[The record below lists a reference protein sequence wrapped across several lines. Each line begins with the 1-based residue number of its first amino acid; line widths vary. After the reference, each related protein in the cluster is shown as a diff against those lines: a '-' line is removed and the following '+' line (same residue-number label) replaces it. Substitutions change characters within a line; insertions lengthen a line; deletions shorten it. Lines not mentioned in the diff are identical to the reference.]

1 MDPKLKQSNNEELSP
16 KPTQDDSLVNN
27 SDDNLATQQ
36 NSISSALPETTTESI
51 SKNTPGTI
59 ILQWLTYAFWGWTVL
74 VSGVLATASISNI
87 VLGADTGEFTTYA
100 LAAVL
105 VLLPISIVCD
115 IFYSKNE
122 PQKKTG
128 AAMVVMVIHAVLFA
142 LIGIGTL
149 ITAVFAVVQML
160 TNGGQVGWSKVTL
173 YSALVCTILYV
184 ATFLRTLN
192 PQQLPW
198 VSKAYKLFMI
208 VAVLIITVMCVVG
221 PISYEYATKNDK
233 LIVANINA
241 VGESINNYTRVNN
254 KLPAS
259 LSELSLKGDAKILVS
274 KNLVKYT
281 PGTQISP
288 TTTKSSATIIKLDK
302 NIPISFNYKLCVDY
316 AKADKTSTYDDTYN
330 YSGAETDSDSS
341 TGTVNT
347 YEYSVR
353 PYGHPAGEVCYNL
366 KTSPDYDYST
376 VLPDR

>member
-1 MDPKLKQSNNEELSP
+1 MDPKLNQSNNEELSP

-27 SDDNLATQQ
+27 SDENLATQQ
-36 NSISSALPETTTESI
+36 TSIPSALPESTKESS

-74 VSGVLATASISNI
+74 VSGVLATASISNM

-198 VSKAYKLFMI
+198 LSKAYKLFMI
-208 VAVLIITVMCVVG
+208 VAVLIITVLCVVG

-233 LIVANINA
+233 LIVANINTI
-241 VGESINNYTRVNN
+241 ESSVNSYTQKNN
-254 KLPAS
+254 KLPSS
-259 LSELSLKGDAKILVS
+259 LNDLKLSGDAKLLVQN
-274 KNLVKYT
+274 NLVKYT
-281 PGTQISP
+281 PG
-288 TTTKSSATIIKLDK
+288 DK
-302 NIPISFNYKLCVDY
+302 NTKESTASSKTKPYYVTSYTYTLCVNY
-316 AKADKTSTYDDTYN
+316 AKPDNNLRTGTDYSSYDQSGSLESGTTEDDTKLS
-330 YSGAETDSDSS
+330 SG
-341 TGTVNT
+341 
-347 YEYSVR
+347 YVR
-353 PYGHPAGEVCYNL
+353 TSGHPAGEVCYKL
-366 KTSPDYDYST
+366 KTDNDYNSGIMP
-376 VLPDR
+376 L